1 MNFNQQEGIE
11 RYYTF
16 DEYLALEE
24 VAEVKHEYHGGK
36 VIAMAGGTGNH
47 SILSGNIVTELN
59 IALRKSKKKC
69 TTFNSDMKVKI
80 NKFNKGVYP
89 DASVVCG
96 KPIYTNNNKTVLEN
110 PMLIIEVLSASTKSY
125 DKADKFLFYRSIPSF
140 KEYMIIYQS
149 IPRIETW
156 YKEEENLWRIG
167 SAVGLDKSIY
177 LHSIDATL
185 LLSDIYAKAE
195 DLILDENVA
204 LDEVF

>member
-1 MNFNQQEGIE
+1 MNFNQQPTE

-16 DEYLALEE
+16 EEYLAFEE
-24 VAEVKHEYHGGK
+24 VAEAKHEYHGGK

-47 SILSGNIVTELN
+47 SILCNSIGTE
-59 IALRKSKKKC
+59 IDFALRKSKKNC

-80 NKFNKGVYP
+80 QKFNKSVYP

-96 KPIYTNNNKTVLEN
+96 KSIYSNNKKTVLEN
-110 PMLIIEVLSASTKSY
+110 PMLIIEVLSESTKSY
-125 DKADKFLFYRSIPSF
+125 DKSDKFSFYRSLPSF

-149 IPRIETW
+149 IPKIETW

-195 DLILDENVA
+195 DLILDDNVA
-204 LDEVF
+204 LDEIF